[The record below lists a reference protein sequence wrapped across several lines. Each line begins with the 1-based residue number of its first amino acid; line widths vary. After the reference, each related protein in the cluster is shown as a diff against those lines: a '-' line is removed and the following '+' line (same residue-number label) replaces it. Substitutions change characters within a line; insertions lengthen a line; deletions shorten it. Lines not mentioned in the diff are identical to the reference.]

1 MGGEFYNTAT
11 AELDFV
17 RKTIDDSGAKGESYR
32 WVHIFSGECVE
43 HSREILATVRIY
55 GLA

>member
-17 RKTIDDSGAKGESYR
+17 RTIEDSGAKGESYR
-32 WVHIFSGECVE
+32 WVHIFNGECVE